1 MSSFELRPADRSAT
15 AEALLFYYPAVFLL
29 FFANIPIVDFPE
41 VRIGLLDILP
51 KLEGV
56 SWSCLG
62 AAFAVFMLLA
72 TIRYV
77 AGEGRSDL
85 WRVLLRGGH
94 AIIVLLSFLGFL
106 FVPVGVSITGTAQ
119 AGGFVEAFYSFRG
132 AFFFLALFVMS
143 GMSHAFLAGGRTDV
157 DESIVDCPPKLL
169 AAQMAMLSAAFLFL
183 VLEAPGTLPS
193 LLGDVTVPSWLIPA
207 LPIVLAL
214 TGALFASFGGGRE
227 HGALL
232 ALMLRLCALLSLVA
246 PVVVLI
252 AGRAEE
258 SGMALYMASLALF
271 VSSIKGVYGLQEGC
285 GGNL

>member
-1 MSSFELRPADRSAT
+1 MSSSVLRSADRSAT
-15 AEALLFYYPAVFLL
+15 ADALLFYYPAVFLL
-29 FFANIPIVDFPE
+29 FFADIPIVDFPE

-51 KLEGV
+51 KLEGI
-56 SWSCLG
+56 SWPAIG
-62 AAFAVFMLLA
+62 IVFAVFMLIA

-77 AGEGRSDL
+77 AGGGESDL

-94 AIIVLLSFLGFL
+94 AIIVTLSFIGFL
-106 FVPVGVSITGTAQ
+106 FVPVGVTLTGMVDP
-119 AGGFVEAFYSFRG
+119 GGVLEAFASFRG
-132 AFFFLALFVMS
+132 AFFFLTLFVMS
-143 GMSHAFLAGGRTDV
+143 GMSHAYLAEGRTDTSA
-157 DESIVDCPPKLL
+157 SITDSPPKLI

-193 LLGDVTVPSWLIPA
+193 LLYSVTVPHWVIPS

-214 TGALFASFGGGRE
+214 TGALFSSFGGGRE
-227 HGALL
+227 HAALL

-252 AGRAEE
+252 MGRAEE

-271 VSSIKGVYGLQEGC
+271 VSSVKGVDCLQDAC
-285 GGNL
+285 GGGL

>member
-1 MSSFELRPADRSAT
+1 MSSFELRHADRSAT

-77 AGEGRSDL
+77 AGEGKSDL

-106 FVPVGVSITGTAQ
+106 LVPVGVTITGTAQ
-119 AGGFVEAFYSFRG
+119 PGGFIEAFYSFRG

-157 DESIVDCPPKLL
+157 DESIVDYMERKK
-169 AAQMAMLSAAFLFL
+169 
-183 VLEAPGTLPS
+183 
-193 LLGDVTVPSWLIPA
+193 
-207 LPIVLAL
+207 
-214 TGALFASFGGGRE
+214 AS
-227 HGALL
+227 
-232 ALMLRLCALLSLVA
+232 MTDQW
-246 PVVVLI
+246 
-252 AGRAEE
+252 
-258 SGMALYMASLALF
+258 Y
-271 VSSIKGVYGLQEGC
+271 
-285 GGNL
+285 

>member
-1 MSSFELRPADRSAT
+1 
-15 AEALLFYYPAVFLL
+15 
-29 FFANIPIVDFPE
+29 
-41 VRIGLLDILP
+41 
-51 KLEGV
+51 
-56 SWSCLG
+56 
-62 AAFAVFMLLA
+62 
-72 TIRYV
+72 
-77 AGEGRSDL
+77 
-85 WRVLLRGGH
+85 
-94 AIIVLLSFLGFL
+94 
-106 FVPVGVSITGTAQ
+106 
-119 AGGFVEAFYSFRG
+119 
-132 AFFFLALFVMS
+132 MS

-193 LLGDVTVPSWLIPA
+193 LLGDITVPSWLIPA

-246 PVVVLI
+246 PVVVLL